1 MIDWWT
7 LSVFAAYFAV
17 LLGIAVIRV
26 RPVRTMS
33 DYVLAGRRLGIFTS
47 AMSVGSSTTSG
58 WTFLALPALAFS
70 NGTVVGWTLLS
81 LVVFI
86 WVNWVVIAKRLRRYT
101 IAAGDSLTLPD
112 FYERR
117 FGDTTGVLRT
127 VASVITV
134 FFVIFYVSS
143 GLVAGAKLLGTVFGL
158 DENFGVL
165 VTLVAVAS
173 YTFIGGFLA
182 VSRTDAFQAI
192 LMVAGLIILPTTLI
206 LATNDPFE
214 AGSAT
219 PGFMNPFTGA
229 NNDPIGVVVLASAL
243 GWGLGAFG
251 AQRVLQRFMAID
263 SEGSIPRSRNASV
276 AWIFLM
282 YGFAIL
288 LGLVAGPALAD
299 MGLLGG
305 TADPERI
312 YLVTSE
318 VFFYPIV
325 TGLLLTALIAAVM
338 STADS
343 QLLLASAVASDD
355 MPFIRRLARAVSAG
369 ARVWLGRILL
379 LIIGVIAAALSI
391 YHPDSVLN
399 LVSYAWGGMGAA
411 FGPLTI
417 MALYWRRFNFWGA
430 LTAMVVGTAAASVW
444 GTLTGGPWGIWDIHP
459 ATPGF
464 AIGAPAAIIATLLTP
479 KPSPEV
485 VALFDKVNPNPSGI
499 LTHTTSTK
507 PHTARTARGR
517 AP

>member
-1 MIDWWT
+1 M
-7 LSVFAAYFAV
+7 
-17 LLGIAVIRV
+17 
-26 RPVRTMS
+26 
-33 DYVLAGRRLGIFTS
+33 
-47 AMSVGSSTTSG
+47 
-58 WTFLALPALAFS
+58 
-70 NGTVVGWTLLS
+70 GWTLLS
-81 LVVFI
+81 LSVFI
-86 WVNWVVIAKRLRRYT
+86 WINWKVIAKRLRRYT
-101 IAAGDSLTLPD
+101 IVAGDALTLPD

-127 VASVITV
+127 VASFITV

-158 DENFGVL
+158 DETLGVL

-192 LMVAGLIILPTTLI
+192 IMLAGLVILPITLI
-206 LATNDPFE
+206 LATSAPFE

-219 PGFMNPFTGA
+219 PGFMNPFTG
-229 NNDPIGVVVLASAL
+229 NNNEPIGVVVLATAL

-251 AQRVLQRFMAID
+251 AQRILQRFMAID
-263 SEGSIPRSRNASV
+263 SEASIPRSRNISV

-282 YGFAIL
+282 YGLAIL
-288 LGLVAGPALAD
+288 LGLVAGPALAE
-299 MGLLGG
+299 MGLTGSV
-305 TADPERI
+305 ADPERLYVI
-312 YLVTSE
+312 TSE
-318 VFFYPIV
+318 VFFYPLV

-343 QLLLASAVASDD
+343 QLLLASAVATGD

-369 ARVWLGRILL
+369 ARVLLGRLL
-379 LIIGVIAAALSI
+379 LFIIGVIAAALSI

-417 MALYWRRFNFWGA
+417 LALFWRRFNFWGA
-430 LTAMVVGTAAASVW
+430 LTAMVVGTVAASVW
-444 GTLTGGPWGIWDIHP
+444 GTFHGGPWGMWDIHP

-464 AIGAPAAIIATLLTP
+464 AIGAPAAIFATLITP

-485 VALFDKVNPNPSGI
+485 VAVFDKVNPR
-499 LTHTTSTK
+499 TS
-507 PHTARTARGR
+507 ARPAQRVE
-517 AP
+517 